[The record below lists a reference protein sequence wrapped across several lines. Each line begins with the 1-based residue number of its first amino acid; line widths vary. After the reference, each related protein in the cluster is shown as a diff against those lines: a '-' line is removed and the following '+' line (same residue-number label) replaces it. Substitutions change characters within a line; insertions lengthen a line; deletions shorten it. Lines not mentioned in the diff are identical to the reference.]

1 MADDDEATVS
11 LELRQGYQF
20 LVDFG
25 MPGVPGLLMDE
36 PGPLG
41 AGQGPNASRMLAAAI
56 ANCLSASLLFCLRK
70 AHVDVHGMRTDASA
84 ALMRNERGRPRVG
97 RISVRIHPEL
107 EQTDSGRIARCLGL
121 LEDFRVVTQSVRSGL
136 DVSVEVE
143 MPQPTPA
150 PDEDRAC
157 DQGSRAVDGLGA
169 VPADRPGHRPAQLPS
184 ASASG
189 P

>member
-56 ANCLSASLLFCLRK
+56 ANCLSAMIAPITKTTSFWTSRPKSGPCSSCPTTPTCSQCLLGAALLSWRLVRSRRRRMPCDGTPGEGAAEQRCRLAGTIGPRCPRP
-70 AHVDVHGMRTDASA
+70 ARPSGQRLASA
-84 ALMRNERGRPRVG
+84 GGRDIPVWQAG
-97 RISVRIHPEL
+97 
-107 EQTDSGRIARCLGL
+107 
-121 LEDFRVVTQSVRSGL
+121 
-136 DVSVEVE
+136 
-143 MPQPTPA
+143 
-150 PDEDRAC
+150 
-157 DQGSRAVDGLGA
+157 GSR
-169 VPADRPGHRPAQLPS
+169 PG
-184 ASASG
+184 
-189 P
+189 